1 MFDPATDKTFRHPTD
16 FVLPDE
22 VANM

>member
-1 MFDPATDKTFRHPTD
+1 MFDPALDKTFRHPTD